1 MLHMPLCLH
10 FHFDPC
16 LHLIL
21 GCEVKDVTLCL
32 LRQELMPAVD
42 DGLGP
47 GSFEDGAELARSWKC
62 SSVALG
68 LGV

>member
-1 MLHMPLCLH
+1 M
-10 FHFDPC
+10 
-16 LHLIL
+16 
-21 GCEVKDVTLCL
+21 TLCL

-68 LGV
+68 FRGLGFRGSGV